1 MLTLVIFLANF
12 DSNCLK
18 SIVFWERYFF
28 HSHKYNITF
37 RYIIHKPNVRQSKF
51 GKTYRVS
58 WLKPK
63 EHPFKI
69 SALDICLGV
78 TMSSRDA
85 DSKQLCSS
93 G

>member
-1 MLTLVIFLANF
+1 M
-12 DSNCLK
+12 
-18 SIVFWERYFF
+18 
-28 HSHKYNITF
+28 
-37 RYIIHKPNVRQSKF
+37 RQSKF